1 MRKIFFVVIFGEGEF
16 LVNNKKMDKNN
27 VVYFEENLIRVRID
41 IGYMKLKN
49 FVIWRLMDVLKGWVE
64 GILLVWKFDIGVVI
78 YLLWRIY
85 ILIFYWK

>member
-49 FVIWRLMDVLKGWVE
+49 FVI
-64 GILLVWKFDIGVVI
+64 
-78 YLLWRIY
+78 
-85 ILIFYWK
+85 